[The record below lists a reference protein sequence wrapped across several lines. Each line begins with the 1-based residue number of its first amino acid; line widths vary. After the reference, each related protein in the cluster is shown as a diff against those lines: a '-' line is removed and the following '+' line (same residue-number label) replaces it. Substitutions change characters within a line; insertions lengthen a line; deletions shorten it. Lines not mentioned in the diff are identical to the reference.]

1 MFGQSNGQ
9 ENGEGDEQEIIVG
22 KGFGQVAVKKGMQG
36 ALRAT
41 CRAVPA
47 GEHLEH
53 AAGKERKR
61 AGVCPK
67 VDSPDCKD

>member
-9 ENGEGDEQEIIVG
+9 ESGEGDEQEIIVG
-22 KGFGQVAVKKGMQG
+22 KPFSDAAVEKGMKG

-41 CRAVPA
+41 CRTVPT

-53 AAGKERKR
+53 AARE
-61 AGVCPK
+61 
-67 VDSPDCKD
+67 